1 MPTNVYGI
9 KNYLDIVMENMLP
22 DWIKTDVYNK
32 VIELREIMKQSQQQ
46 GTIVISENQAFF
58 QSTDNEIVDVFLN
71 KEKKT
76 RMRIIQE
83 KASLYLDDL
92 LRFEINP
99 LPEVIMP
106 YNNNEDNANKL
117 SKLIQGLEQKRT
129 ARDRVKTLVYYYNLG
144 KLLTD
149 NGQQQLRQFGI
160 SEGRSRKLAWKS
172 TRVYRLFKEVG
183 LLQVYNTKIISTKI
197 IADMNNDQFNN
208 LINNIRFSQEL
219 NA

>member
-1 MPTNVYGI
+1 MPTNVYEK

-22 DWIKTDVYNK
+22 NWIKTDVYNK
-32 VIELREIMKQSQQQ
+32 IIELREIMMQSQQQ
-46 GTIVISENQAFF
+46 GTIVISGNQAYF
-58 QSTDNEIVDVFLN
+58 QNDDNEICDVFLN

-76 RMRIIQE
+76 RTRHIQE
-83 KASLYLDDL
+83 KASQYLDDL

-106 YNNNEDNANKL
+106 YNDNEDNANKL
-117 SKLIQGLEQKRT
+117 SKLVQGLEQKRT

-144 KLLTD
+144 KLLMD

-160 SEGRSRKLAWKS
+160 SKGQSKKLIYKG
-172 TRVYRLFKEVG
+172 TRVYRLLKEVG
-183 LLQVYNTKIISTKI
+183 LLQVYNTKIISTKV
-197 IADMNNDQFNN
+197 IADMNNEQLNQ
-208 LINNIRFSQEL
+208 LINDIRFSQEL